1 MDDNNLNKNRKVGVR
16 IYIASD
22 HAGFEMKREL
32 TQFLLQNNYEVY
44 DCGPQQYNHEDD
56 YPDYISVAAKAIS
69 EEPEECRGIIMGFS
83 GQGEAIVANRFPNV
97 RCAVFYGGTKHILT
111 LSREHNDANML
122 SLGAHF
128 LTTQEAKQAVE
139 MWLGTAFTN
148 EERHIRRI
156 KKIEQYS

>member
-1 MDDNNLNKNRKVGVR
+1 MKIFIG
-16 IYIASD
+16 SD
-22 HAGFEMKREL
+22 HVG
-32 TQFLLQNNYEVY
+32 FLLKKDLLDFVLEKGFEVY
-44 DCGPQQYNHEDD
+44 DCGPQEYNHDDD
-56 YPDYISVAAKAIS
+56 YPDYISVAAKAVS
-69 EEPEECRGIIMGFS
+69 EDPENSKGIVLGFS

-122 SLGAHF
+122 SLGSHF
-128 LTTQEAKQAVE
+128 MTTQEAKQAVE

-156 KKIEQYS
+156 KKIENYN